1 MHALPVF
8 LAFDLN
14 NLLLFVYF
22 PHCYGSCYYVKK
34 RRCSCYILWFLY
46 IHKNSWAFLFST
58 ANSRFVCFP
67 HLKHTD
73 LFNMKNYTI
82 FNSADSLDVLNFA
95 DGAAGG
101 PFCPFSGK
109 ISMRKHACHTCLR
122 LFVFSDFFRYLNNN
136 MKCIGFVTR
145 TRRSQ
150 SDRKK
155 SGIEKNPKHQKILN
169 QRNLCKTL
177 FQNTNKSNLW
187 DADLEFTF
195 FFLASSYFKMKID
208 IPQLLVSAWFS
219 NEFSLLISHPE
230 KIKAAEFIRKLGFP
244 SIHLSS
250 YDNQWPNPNKM
261 SSQFWGLHL
270 QMNSLKRASLTSTSQ
285 STRFIFVLLSKMFVL
300 FLIWCVVFASFHWMI
315 SVINK
320 CYQMSFDLIWF
331 AHFMITL
338 CGFT

>member
-1 MHALPVF
+1 MFGLIFLSQFFSSISLKLGLLFFGVYVSHHTEFPAQHKNNVFFSFVLNTGFFPSFLTVFWLRQTGFILWYFLTLPALDAHEAQQLHALPVF

-22 PHCYGSCYYVKK
+22 PHCYGSCYYVQK

-101 PFCPFSGK
+101 PFCPFTGK

-122 LFVFSDFFRYLNNN
+122 FFVFSDFFRYLNNN

-155 SGIEKNPKHQKILN
+155 KWNRKKSKTSKNI
-169 QRNLCKTL
+169 
-177 FQNTNKSNLW
+177 KST
-187 DADLEFTF
+187 EF
-195 FFLASSYFKMKID
+195 M
-208 IPQLLVSAWFS
+208 
-219 NEFSLLISHPE
+219 
-230 KIKAAEFIRKLGFP
+230 
-244 SIHLSS
+244 
-250 YDNQWPNPNKM
+250 
-261 SSQFWGLHL
+261 
-270 QMNSLKRASLTSTSQ
+270 
-285 STRFIFVLLSKMFVL
+285 
-300 FLIWCVVFASFHWMI
+300 
-315 SVINK
+315 
-320 CYQMSFDLIWF
+320 
-331 AHFMITL
+331 
-338 CGFT
+338 